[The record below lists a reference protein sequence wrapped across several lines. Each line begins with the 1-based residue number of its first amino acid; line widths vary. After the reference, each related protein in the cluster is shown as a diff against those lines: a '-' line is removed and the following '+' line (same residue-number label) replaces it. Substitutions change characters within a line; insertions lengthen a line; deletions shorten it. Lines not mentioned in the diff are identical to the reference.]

1 MVTQINEQWIK
12 LPVSFYERE
21 NASLIASA
29 LIGKILITKIGEILT
44 AARIVETEAYGGI
57 TDKASHAYGNR
68 RTARTEIMYAN
79 GGVSYVYL
87 CYGIHHLFNV
97 VTNRSGVPHAV
108 LIRAAEPITGIAEM
122 LRRAG
127 KQKMDNSLTSG
138 PGNLTRALGIST
150 ANNGISLTGD
160 TIFIVEDDF
169 KVNPAAIIS
178 TTRIGVAYACEDA
191 LLPYRFILKDNP
203 FVSRKK

>member
-1 MVTQINEQWIK
+1 MVSQINEQWIK

-21 NASLIASA
+21 NAALIASA
-29 LIGKILITKIGEILT
+29 LIGKILITQIGEILT

-68 RTARTEIMYAN
+68 RTTRTEIMYAN

-97 VTNRSGVPHAV
+97 VTNSEEVPHAV

-122 LRRAG
+122 LRRTG
-127 KQKMDNSLTSG
+127 KH
-138 PGNLTRALGIST
+138 
-150 ANNGISLTGD
+150 
-160 TIFIVEDDF
+160 
-169 KVNPAAIIS
+169 
-178 TTRIGVAYACEDA
+178 
-191 LLPYRFILKDNP
+191 
-203 FVSRKK
+203 

>member
-1 MVTQINEQWIK
+1 MVSQINEQWIK

-21 NASLIASA
+21 NAALIASA

-44 AARIVETEAYGGI
+44 AARIVETEAYKGI

-108 LIRAAEPITGIAEM
+108 LIRAAEPINGIAEM
-122 LRRAG
+122 LRRTG
-127 KQKMDNSLTSG
+127 KQKLDNSLTSG

-150 ANNGISLTGD
+150 AYNGISLTGE
-160 TIFIVEDDF
+160 TIYI
-169 KVNPAAIIS
+169 AADNFMINTSEIIA
-178 TTRIGVAYACEDA
+178 TTRIGVDYAGEDA

-203 FVSRKK
+203 FVSGKK

>member
-1 MVTQINEQWIK
+1 MVSQINEQWIK

-21 NASLIASA
+21 NAALIASA

-44 AARIVETEAYGGI
+44 AARIVETEAYKGI

-122 LRRAG
+122 LKRTG
-127 KQKMDNSLTSG
+127 KQKLDNSLTSG

-150 ANNGISLTGD
+150 AYNGISLTGE
-160 TIFIVEDDF
+160 TIYI
-169 KVNPAAIIS
+169 AADNFMINTSEIIA
-178 TTRIGVAYACEDA
+178 TTRIGVDYAGEDA

-203 FVSRKK
+203 FVSGKK

>member
-1 MVTQINEQWIK
+1 MVSQINEQWSK

-21 NASLIASA
+21 NAALIASA

-44 AARIVETEAYGGI
+44 AARIVETEAYKGI

-108 LIRAAEPITGIAEM
+108 LIRAAEPINGIAEM
-122 LRRAG
+122 LRRTG
-127 KQKMDNSLTSG
+127 KQKLDNSLASG

-150 ANNGISLTGD
+150 AYNGISLTGE
-160 TIFIVEDDF
+160 TIYIAADNFM
-169 KVNPAAIIS
+169 VNPSEIIA
-178 TTRIGVAYACEDA
+178 TTRIGVDYAGEDA
-191 LLPYRFILKDNP
+191 LLPYRFILKGNP
-203 FVSRKK
+203 FVSGKK

>member
-1 MVTQINEQWIK
+1 MVSQINEQWSK

-21 NASLIASA
+21 NAALIASA

-44 AARIVETEAYGGI
+44 AARIVETEAYKGI

-79 GGVSYVYL
+79 GGVGYVYL

-122 LRRAG
+122 LRRTG
-127 KQKMDNSLTSG
+127 KQKLDNSLTSG

-150 ANNGISLTGD
+150 AYNGISLTGE
-160 TIFIVEDDF
+160 TIYIAADNFIINTSE
-169 KVNPAAIIS
+169 IIA
-178 TTRIGVAYACEDA
+178 TTRIGVAYAGEDA

>member
-1 MVTQINEQWIK
+1 MAGWK
-12 LPVSFYERE
+12 
-21 NASLIASA
+21 
-29 LIGKILITKIGEILT
+29 KLT

-79 GGVSYVYL
+79 GGVGYVYL

-122 LRRAG
+122 LRRTG
-127 KQKMDNSLTSG
+127 KQKLDNSLTSG

-150 ANNGISLTGD
+150 AYNGISLTGE
-160 TIFIVEDDF
+160 TIYIAADNFIINTSE
-169 KVNPAAIIS
+169 IIA
-178 TTRIGVAYACEDA
+178 TTRIGVAYAGEDA